1 MGFYRSSNY
10 LKKIIQYSMR
20 GVVLEDN
27 IWYFGE
33 PKEMAKVNVPMLF
46 PEQEPAEIVKYIKK
60 KTNRHIADE
69 AAPEAL
75 NYIEIYLPDNMYT
88 FPTDGDVVNPH
99 PKIKGAKKTN
109 PKRTKNNGETKEGL
123 IRIVKKNTEIM
134 LFFLNGIPT
143 YDNIKVL
150 GRYDDFDKEAEMQT
164 SNFGNRT
171 SASAKAS
178 GTRYGSAK
186 GK

>member
-1 MGFYRSSNY
+1 MGFYQASKYFEKMKS
-10 LKKIIQYSMR
+10 ISFR
-20 GVVLEDN
+20 GVVMEDN

-33 PKEMAKVNVPMLF
+33 PKEMAKINVPMLL
-46 PEQEPAEIVKYIKK
+46 PGQEPAEITKFIKK
-60 KTNRHIADE
+60 PSNRHIINVNNP
-69 AAPEAL
+69 PEAL

-88 FPTDGDVVNPH
+88 FPTDGDVINKN

-150 GRYDDFDKEAEMQT
+150 GRYDDFDKEAAIQE
-164 SNFGNRT
+164 SNFGSRVSGAT
-171 SASAKAS
+171 KAA

-186 GK
+186 G